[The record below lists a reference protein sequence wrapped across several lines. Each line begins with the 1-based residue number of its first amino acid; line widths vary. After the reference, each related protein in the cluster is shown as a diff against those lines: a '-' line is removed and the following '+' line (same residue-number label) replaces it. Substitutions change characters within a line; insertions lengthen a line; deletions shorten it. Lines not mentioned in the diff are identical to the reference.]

1 MDGRARLTT
10 DMAYVHISLIASRKN
25 AHFFCNES
33 EIFRIE
39 THYQYHF
46 IIIIIIKKQ
55 IVILNIS
62 ECLLS
67 WQDYINRQTLANQE
81 AW

>member
-1 MDGRARLTT
+1 
-10 DMAYVHISLIASRKN
+10 MAYVHISLIASRKN

-33 EIFRIE
+33 EIFRNE

-46 IIIIIIKKQ
+46 IIIIIIIIIIKKQ